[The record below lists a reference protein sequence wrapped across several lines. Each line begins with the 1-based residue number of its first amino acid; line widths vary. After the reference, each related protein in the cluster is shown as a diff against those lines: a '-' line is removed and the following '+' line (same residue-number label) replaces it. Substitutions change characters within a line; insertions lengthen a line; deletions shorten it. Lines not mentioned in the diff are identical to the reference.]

1 MNSYSSL
8 ILIDSEDVIRIHD
21 MIINRFGGLVG
32 IQNLGL
38 LDSAVNHIFMIFE
51 FGKKSEQE
59 IYHLNEKEIA
69 DFFKK
74 TIKKLSK

>member
-38 LDSAVNHIFMIFE
+38 LDTAASR
-51 FGKKSEQE
+51 K
-59 IYHLNEKEIA
+59 NEKEIA